1 MPTIGFHSH
10 ISHVFFRSLGVQGD
24 IIYIYYI
31 YNYIYYIYIYI
42 LYIYR
47 VLNGDS
53 IDVKHG

>member
-24 IIYIYYI
+24 IIYIYIIIYI
-31 YNYIYYIYIYI
+31 IIYI

>member
-24 IIYIYYI
+24 I
-31 YNYIYYIYIYI
+31 YIYYIYIIIYI
-42 LYIYR
+42 YYIYR